1 MSTLMKAE
9 AIVVIRDHSEDP
21 WRPCLEIDP
30 IMLPLDDSRRIA
42 DTFDPG
48 LIGLVSALSDVLFG
62 MDRRLVWSADY
73 RSVWGTCSGC
83 DGIFVVTEGMPGT
96 DDITCGCGGTS
107 DPR

>member
-1 MSTLMKAE
+1 MSILMKAE
-9 AIVVIRDHSEDP
+9 AIVQVRDEHGP

-30 IMLPLDDSRRIA
+30 ILLPLDDRGRIA

-62 MDRRLVWSADY
+62 VDRRLVWSADY
-73 RSVWGTCSGC
+73 RPVWGTCSGC
-83 DGIFVVTEGMPGT
+83 DRVFVVTDGTPGV